1 MKTIDPIFG
10 WLLFLGGIGHGL
22 GSIRAYGHNQETL
35 LWALCATLAVWLLA
49 ALNLLRAG
57 RPADHTL
64 AWVSF
69 AGCLGW
75 FVAAVAFGRLVGM
88 LDFRA
93 LINLILALALA
104 IFSLRTALGKARPA
118 SVL

>member
-1 MKTIDPIFG
+1 
-10 WLLFLGGIGHGL
+10 
-22 GSIRAYGHNQETL
+22 
-35 LWALCATLAVWLLA
+35 
-49 ALNLLRAG
+49 
-57 RPADHTL
+57 
-64 AWVSF
+64 
-69 AGCLGW
+69 
-75 FVAAVAFGRLVGM
+75 M